1 MTERQFGVDVQVRAE
16 QVRAKTTRRFLL
28 EAAARLFDERGYV
41 GTSISDISTQSG
53 RTSGAI
59 YFHYS
64 SKENLALA
72 IVQEHFAAW
81 PALIGRYRT
90 ADFPALERLV
100 ALSFD
105 VARAFRD
112 DVVIRAGSR
121 LWAERSAIDVT
132 LPRPFVGWLETVT
145 RLLEEAREE
154 GALAEGIAPDMAAH
168 GLVCAFFGLHTVSDA
183 LEGRRQIE
191 EGLHDLWLLLLT
203 ALQPECDA
211 PALIAR
217 ARAQGERMR
226 QAESAEES
234 GTKAEGKAP
243 RKRKATA
250 TAKGTAATKSTPAGK
265 TTGRGKAPKGDGRRG
280 ALGPV

>member
-1 MTERQFGVDVQVRAE
+1 MTERQFGVHVQVRAE

-59 YFHYS
+59 YFHYA

-81 PALIGRYRT
+81 PELIGRYR
-90 ADFPALERLV
+90 AAEFPALERLV

-121 LWAERSAIDVT
+121 LWAERTAIDVT

-145 RLLEEAREE
+145 QLLEEAREE
-154 GALAEGIAPDMAAH
+154 AALAEGIAPDMAAH

-211 PALIAR
+211 RALIGR
-217 ARAQGERMR
+217 AREQGERMR
-226 QAESAEES
+226 RSAEA
-234 GTKAEGKAP
+234 AETATAAGEETPGKRPGKTP
-243 RKRKATA
+243 RKRK
-250 TAKGTAATKSTPAGK
+250 TAA
-265 TTGRGKAPKGDGRRG
+265 KGDGRRG
-280 ALGPV
+280 ALATAPPGHRRDGAGS